1 MTQTPNPSST
11 DPSLEPETA
20 PAPSA
25 RPAPRPPR
33 RRYKIRG
40 PETWALIRESYLAG
54 GSARE
59 LAARYDVTEWAIW
72 RRAWKENWT
81 KLDRVEPRPAP
92 ALEPLT
98 PGAASGEGEGGW
110 AGAPSG
116 IGAGAVAPEPSDLLR
131 RALIG
136 LDAALRQSRLA
147 EARNLAQI
155 AGALERLGGAGGGAS
170 KGGGGFTL
178 EDMYR
183 AMFDKV
189 YRSEVMDM
197 SRDSVRNPVKSAY
210 WSRLRTEDQAEGD
223 ALARIMSQGFR
234 EGRDATLKALGHE
247 PGPEEPDEY
256 VWHARSLVRRAVL
269 AAKTVQ
275 WEAAPASQDP

>member
-1 MTQTPNPSST
+1 MQTPNEPPTEPST
-11 DPSLEPETA
+11 DLGSAPE
-20 PAPSA
+20 PSA
-25 RPAPRPPR
+25 KPAPRPPR

-98 PGAASGEGEGGW
+98 PRATAGEEHGVW
-110 AGAPSG
+110 AGE
-116 IGAGAVAPEPSDLLR
+116 VAPEPGDLMR
-131 RALIG
+131 RVLIG
-136 LDAALRQSRLA
+136 LDEALRQSRLA

-155 AGALERLGGAGGGAS
+155 AGALEKLGDGSAT

-178 EDMYR
+178 EDMSRAIFDIEYR
-183 AMFDKV
+183 T
-189 YRSEVMDM
+189 EVMDM
-197 SRDSVRNPVKSAY
+197 SRDAVRNPVKAAY
-210 WSRLRTEDQAEGD
+210 WVRWREDD
-223 ALARIMSQGFR
+223 LARGEGYAAIMNRGFR
-234 EGRDATLKALGHE
+234 EGREATLRAMGQE
-247 PGPEEPDEY
+247 PDPEEPDEY
-256 VWHARSLVRRAVL
+256 VWYSHSLMRRAVIEAKRDRYAAEDL
-269 AAKTVQ
+269 AKG
-275 WEAAPASQDP
+275 

>member
-1 MTQTPNPSST
+1 MQTPNPSST
-11 DPSLEPETA
+11 DLSTEPE
-20 PAPSA
+20 PAPEPSA
-25 RPAPRPPR
+25 KPAPRPPR

-92 ALEPLT
+92 AFEPLT
-98 PGAASGEGEGGW
+98 PGAASGEGEGGL
-110 AGAPSG
+110 GG

-136 LDAALRQSRLA
+136 LDAALRQSRLT

-155 AGALERLGGAGGGAS
+155 AGALERLGGAGGGAAS

-210 WSRLRTEDQAEGD
+210 WTRLRTEDQAEGE
-223 ALARIMSQGFR
+223 ALASLMSQGFR
-234 EGRDATLKALGHE
+234 EGRDATRKALGHE
-247 PGPEEPDEY
+247 PDPDERDEY

-269 AAKTVQ
+269 EAKTVQ
-275 WEAAPASQDP
+275 WEAGPASQDP